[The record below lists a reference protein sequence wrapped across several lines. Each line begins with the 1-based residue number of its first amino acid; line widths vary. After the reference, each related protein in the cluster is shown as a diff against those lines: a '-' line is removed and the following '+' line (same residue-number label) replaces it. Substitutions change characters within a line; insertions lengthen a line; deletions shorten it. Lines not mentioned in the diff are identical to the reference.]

1 MSRRAVSATPVTII
15 SGYLGAGKTTLVNSL
30 LSRCPGRQ
38 LAVVVNDFGSI
49 PIDPALMAR
58 TDALSVSHGCAC
70 CTRATDLLLALGRL
84 LSRHPEPEQVLIE
97 ASGVSD
103 PRRIAEA
110 IVLHGLRLDGIVV
123 LADAEAVRSHGGD
136 AMVGP
141 WVRHQLG
148 SADLIVLNK
157 TDLVSGP
164 ERNSVRH
171 WISEVAPGAHIVETS
186 HGRVPVSLVLAGPDA
201 DEPPVALRRAHQ
213 GRPAHPEFGSW
224 GCTLDAALDGAAFR
238 WWAASLPEPIL
249 RGKGIVFLAEDP
261 RHRYVFQLVGGRWS
275 LERGKPWEDEP
286 RRSRLTLIGRAL
298 GIDERWLDMTI
309 ARCVAGQARRG
320 A

>member
-1 MSRRAVSATPVTII
+1 MSATPVTII

-30 LSRCPGRQ
+30 LSRCPDRQ
-38 LAVVVNDFGSI
+38 LAVVVNDFGSV
-49 PIDPALMAR
+49 PIDPALMVG

-70 CTRATDLLLALGRL
+70 CTRATDLVLALGRL
-84 LSRHPEPEQVLIE
+84 LSRRPEPEQVLIE

-110 IVLHGLRLDGIVV
+110 IVVHGLRLHGIVV
-123 LADAEAVRSHGGD
+123 VADAEAVRSHGED
-136 AMVGP
+136 PMVGL
-141 WVRHQLG
+141 WVRHQLD

-157 TDLVSGP
+157 TDLVSGS

-171 WISEVAPGAHIVETS
+171 WISEVAPRAHVVETS

-201 DEPPVALRRAHQ
+201 DEPPVAQRRAQQ
-213 GRPAHPEFGSW
+213 GRPAHPDFGSW

-238 WWAASLPEPIL
+238 WWAASVPEPVL

-275 LERGKPWEDEP
+275 LERGEPWQDEP
-286 RRSRLTLIGRAL
+286 RRSRVTLIGRAS

>member
-1 MSRRAVSATPVTII
+1 VSDTPVTII

-30 LSRCPGRQ
+30 LARCPDRQ
-38 LAVVVNDFGSI
+38 LAVVVNDFGSV
-49 PIDPALMAR
+49 PIDPGLIR
-58 TDALSVSHGCAC
+58 GTDALSVSHGCAC
-70 CTRATDLLLALGRL
+70 CTRASDLLRAIGRL
-84 LSRHPEPEQVLIE
+84 LSRQPAPEQVLIE

-123 LADAEAVRSHGGD
+123 LADAEGVRSHGED

-141 WVRHQLG
+141 WVRHQLD

-157 TDLVSGP
+157 TDLVSDT
-164 ERNSVRH
+164 ERASVRH
-171 WISEVAPGAHIVETS
+171 WISEVAPEAHVVETS
-186 HGRVPVSLVLAGPDA
+186 HGRVPVSLVLADPET
-201 DEPPVALRRAHQ
+201 DEPRAVERRFPP
-213 GRPAHPEFGSW
+213 GRPAHPDFGAW
-224 GCTLDAALDGAAFR
+224 GCNLTTALDGAAFR

-249 RGKGIVFLAEDP
+249 RGKGILLLAEDP
-261 RHRYVFQLVGGRWS
+261 LHRYVFQLVGGRWA
-275 LERGKPWEDEP
+275 LERGAPWNDEP
-286 RRSRLTLIGRAL
+286 RRSKITLIGRGS